1 MALREYIYAKILT
14 MASTKD
20 LQDKLKKRS
29 EEIFKDGPD
38 FDEPQYTG
46 DPSKIFDEDDTPKN
60 KNDNFKHS
68 S

>member
-1 MALREYIYAKILT
+1 

-20 LQDKLKKRS
+20 LQYKLKKRS

-60 KNDNFKHS
+60 KDDNFKHS

>member
-1 MALREYIYAKILT
+1 MGSADKSHTEK
-14 MASTKD
+14 MKD
-20 LQDKLKKRS
+20 LQEKLKKRS

-46 DPSKIFDEDDTPKN
+46 DPSKVFEEDESDSDGTNSKQ
-60 KNDNFKHS
+60 S